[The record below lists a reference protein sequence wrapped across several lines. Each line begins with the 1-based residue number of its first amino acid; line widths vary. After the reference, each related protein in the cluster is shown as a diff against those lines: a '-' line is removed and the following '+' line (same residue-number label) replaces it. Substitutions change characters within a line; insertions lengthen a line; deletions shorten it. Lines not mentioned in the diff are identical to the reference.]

1 MPHDPAAN
9 ARRVLIVDDDLEFAT
24 HLSAGLRQHGY
35 ETALATTS
43 NAMAAS
49 AAAEFRPGIM
59 ICDVACLGTVS
70 ETPQAAA
77 PAAVSHIGMA
87 RNADMQ
93 TAIKAMRHG
102 AVDFFDKNCRV
113 SEVAAILDRCFD
125 KRERLKWDEGGIE
138 VLRRAKEAAE
148 EASRTKSEFLATV
161 SHELRTPLNAI
172 IGFSELMIRGILGP
186 LGNPQYRAYL
196 DDIHQSGCHLL
207 DIINDIL
214 DFSKAEAGKLELN
227 ESEVDVHQVVTALL
241 RLKGPRA
248 RDASLELIDALPPD
262 LPPLWCDARKLKQM
276 LLNLLT
282 NAVKFTPSGGKIEV
296 QAHCGKAGMTIS
308 VRDSGIGISD
318 TDLARVLEPFVQGD
332 NKLSRTH
339 EGTGLGLTL
348 VNAMIKIHGGSFRL
362 ESRIGHGTTA
372 SLNFPPERIGHHLS
386 SELKDLATG

>member
-1 MPHDPAAN
+1 MPHDSAAN
-9 ARRVLIVDDDLEFAT
+9 ARRVLIVDDDLEFAN
-24 HLSAGLRQHGY
+24 HLSAGLRHHGY

-43 NAMAAS
+43 NAMAAT
-49 AAAEFRPGIM
+49 AAVEFRPGIM
-59 ICDVACLGTVS
+59 ICDVGCLAIGS
-70 ETPQAAA
+70 ETPQPGA
-77 PAAVSHIGMA
+77 PAAASHIGMA

-93 TAIKAMRHG
+93 TAIKAMRLG
-102 AVDFFDKNCRV
+102 AVDFFDKSCPLP
-113 SEVAAILDRCFD
+113 EVAAILDRCFE
-125 KRERLKWDEGGIE
+125 KRERLKWHDDGIE
-138 VLRRAKEAAE
+138 MLWRAKEAAE
-148 EASRTKSEFLATV
+148 AASRTKSEFLATV

-214 DFSKAEAGKLELN
+214 DFSKAEAGKLELH
-227 ESEVDVHQVVTALL
+227 ESDVDVHQVVTALI
-241 RLKGPRA
+241 RLMGPRA
-248 RDASLELIDALPPD
+248 RDASLELIDAIPPD
-262 LPPLWCDARKLKQM
+262 LPRLWCDARKLKQI

-282 NAVKFTPSGGKIEV
+282 NAVKFTPAGGKVEV
-296 QAHCGKAGMTIS
+296 QALCDKTGMTIL
-308 VRDSGIGISD
+308 VRDSGIGIAEA
-318 TDLARVLEPFVQGD
+318 DLARVLQPFVQGD

-348 VNAMIKIHGGSFRL
+348 VNAMVKIHGGSFLL

-386 SELKDLATG
+386 PEFKDLATG